1 MRDLLGVKTHRGLS
15 FSDWAA
21 RALFALPTSSKEQNT
36 PTEASFDLYG
46 DDNGPGSEPPPQD
59 RLRLVSAVTP
69 SRRRSPAAVGKPSS
83 ACFSAAIVTGR
94 WAGPNNQRILRD
106 A

>member
-1 MRDLLGVKTHRGLS
+1 MIDQKHR
-15 FSDWAA
+15 
-21 RALFALPTSSKEQNT
+21 PEV
-36 PTEASFDLYG
+36 SFDLHR
-46 DDNGPGSEPPPQD
+46 DDNGPGSEPPSQD

-69 SRRRSPAAVGKPSS
+69 SRRWPSAAVGKPSS
-83 ACFSAAIVTGR
+83 ACFSADSLSVG